1 MADATGEWITVAI
14 DGELMPVVPEYLVNR
29 HLDCDEI
36 ERLLAA
42 GGMECIQGIGHRM
55 KGSGG
60 SFGFDEISVIGEE
73 LESAALVGDA
83 ECIRMSV
90 VRLKNYLLHV
100 SVTYI

>member
-1 MADATGEWITVAI
+1 MAI
-14 DGELMPVVPEYLVNR
+14 DGELMPLVPEYLVNR

-36 ERLLAA
+36 ERLLAV

-73 LESAALVGDA
+73 LESAAQASDA
-83 ECIRMSV
+83 EVIRSSV
-90 VRLKNYLLHV
+90 ERLKSYLLHV